1 MRKQRLLDALSLYK
15 LFTEADGVE
24 QWINEK
30 EKMLVTMVPGK
41 HTLSKGGRGVNRG
54 VHVFHWGDF
63 CNFGRRI
70 FASFVSYTANF
81 FGGGAVASPMPPCAT
96 PPVKWIYISCH
107 PVMTPYTS
115 LDNMHSV
122 NCNITGCS
130 TTILIFWAI
139 ILIFRSY
146 LKFFLWSDF

>member
-41 HTLSKGGRGVNRG
+41 HTLSKGGSRVSFG
-54 VHVFHWGDF
+54 GDF
-63 CNFGRRI
+63 CNFGWRI

-81 FGGGAVASPMPPCAT
+81 FGVGGGRPNAPKFSPLTKGCGTAGTVSP
-96 PPVKWIYISCH
+96 
-107 PVMTPYTS
+107 S
-115 LDNMHSV
+115 LNFK
-122 NCNITGCS
+122 T
-130 TTILIFWAI
+130 
-139 ILIFRSY
+139 R
-146 LKFFLWSDF
+146 